1 MGRRYVRK
9 APLDERFVRLFHR
22 QQASGFED
30 LRGAE
35 ASLTL
40 PVSERLLNEV
50 IAESL
55 PPSAPVRE
63 LHVRPQAGDR
73 FAVRARV
80 GSLSWLPAITLGV
93 AIDRQPDL
101 PSSPVLILRLETSGL
116 SALAGAALRFLNA
129 LPPGIRMEA
138 DRIVVDVAK
147 LLDARGLGRYLA
159 YVNELRVNTVDGAV
173 VIFIRGGFSR

>member
-1 MGRRYVRK
+1 V
-9 APLDERFVRLFHR
+9 DERFLGLFRR
-22 QQASGFED
+22 QQAAGFED

-35 ASLTL
+35 ASLVL
-40 PVSERLLNEV
+40 PVSERLLNEA
-50 IAESL
+50 IASSL
-55 PPSAPVRE
+55 PPSAAVHE
-63 LHVRPQAGDR
+63 LHVKPQAGDR

-80 GSLSWLPAITLGV
+80 GSLSWLPTINLGV

-101 PSSPVLILRLETSGL
+101 PSSPVLVLKLETSGL
-116 SALAGAALRFLNA
+116 SALAGVALRFLNA

-138 DRIVVDVAK
+138 DRIFVDIAK

-173 VIFIRGGFSR
+173 VIFIRGRL

>member
-9 APLDERFVRLFHR
+9 APVDERFVGLFRR

-40 PVSERLLNEV
+40 PVSERLLNEA
-50 IAESL
+50 IAESV
-55 PPSAPVRE
+55 PRSAAVRG
-63 LHVRPQAGDR
+63 LHIRPQAGDR
-73 FAVRARV
+73 FAVRARI
-80 GSLSWLPAITLGV
+80 GSSSWLPAINLGV

-101 PSSPVLILRLETSGL
+101 PSSPVLVLRLETSGL
-116 SALAGAALRFLNA
+116 SALAGAAVRFLNA
-129 LPPGIRMEA
+129 LPPGVRMEQ
-138 DRIVVDVAK
+138 DRIIVDIAK
-147 LLDARGLGRYLA
+147 LLEARGLAPYLA

-173 VIFIRGGFSR
+173 VLFIRGHL

>member
-1 MGRRYVRK
+1 V
-9 APLDERFVRLFHR
+9 DERFLGLFRR
-22 QQASGFED
+22 QQAAGFED

-40 PVSERLLNEV
+40 PVSERLLNEA
-50 IAESL
+50 IAKSL

-63 LHVRPQAGDR
+63 LHVKPQAGDR

-80 GSLSWLPAITLGV
+80 GWLSWVPSINLGV
-93 AIDRQPDL
+93 RIDHQPDF
-101 PSSPVLILRLETSGL
+101 PSSPVLVLRLEASGL
-116 SALAGAALRFLNA
+116 SAFAGVALRFLNA
-129 LPPGIRMEA
+129 FPPGVRMEA
-138 DRIVVDVAK
+138 DRIFVDIAK

-173 VIFIRGGFSR
+173 VLSIRGRI

>member
-1 MGRRYVRK
+1 M
-9 APLDERFVRLFHR
+9 DERFVGLFRR

-40 PVSERLLNEV
+40 PVSERLLNEA

-55 PPSAPVRE
+55 PPSAALRE

-80 GSLSWLPAITLGV
+80 GSSSWLPAINLGV

-101 PSSPVLILRLETSGL
+101 PSSPVLVLRLKTSGL
-116 SALAGAALRFLNA
+116 SALACAAFRLLNA
-129 LPPGIRMEA
+129 LPPGVRMDA
-138 DRIVVDVAK
+138 DRIFVDVAT
-147 LLDARGLGRYLA
+147 LLDARGLAPYLA

-173 VIFIRGGFSR
+173 VLFIRGQL

>member
-1 MGRRYVRK
+1 M
-9 APLDERFVRLFHR
+9 DERFVGLLQR

-40 PVSERLLNEV
+40 PVSERLLNEA

-55 PPSAPVRE
+55 PQSGAVRE

-73 FAVRARV
+73 FAVRARI
-80 GSLSWLPAITLGV
+80 GSSSWLPAINLGV

-101 PSSPVLILRLETSGL
+101 PSSPVLVLRLEASGL
-116 SALAGAALRFLNA
+116 SVFAGAALRFLNA
-129 LPPGIRMEA
+129 LPPGVRVEA
-138 DRIVVDVAK
+138 DRIFVDLAK
-147 LLDARGLGRYLA
+147 LLDARGLAPYFA
-159 YVNELRVNTVDGAV
+159 YVNELRVNTVDGSV
-173 VIFIRGGFSR
+173 VLFIRGRL